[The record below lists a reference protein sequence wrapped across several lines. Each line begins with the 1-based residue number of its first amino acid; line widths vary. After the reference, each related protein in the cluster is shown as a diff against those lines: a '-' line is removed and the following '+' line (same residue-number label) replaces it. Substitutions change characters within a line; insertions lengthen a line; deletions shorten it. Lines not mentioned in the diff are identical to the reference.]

1 MAALLCQ
8 LKDNNV
14 CVEVDAAPQQDLKQG
29 FGRNPL
35 SLRDHHRQTAHRTG
49 VLVQREGETSSA
61 VSLSPPEVDG
71 NLTSYISPDF

>member
-1 MAALLCQ
+1 MLL
-8 LKDNNV
+8 LSKT
-14 CVEVDAAPQQDLKQG
+14 

-35 SLRDHHRQTAHRTG
+35 LLRDHHRQTPQRTG

>member
-14 CVEVDAAPQQDLKQG
+14 CVEVDAAPQQDLNKVLAEIRCHYETIIDKQ
-29 FGRNPL
+29 P
-35 SLRDHHRQTAHRTG
+35 HRTG